1 MKRIVTFVVLLALI
15 YSQCAPR
22 QYTGYRRIG
31 EPIIIS
37 ARIGEIIDL
46 EECNNYD
53 LFQGIDDFQSAT
65 FYSIQGGGL
74 VAEIQ
79 TSSNKLVAVNHD
91 SHMHMI
97 LKEYVENHEWVQ
109 NNRDLFERKWKIEDY
124 DVIGFP
130 ITKHEV
136 AAISNPS
143 ASLGCALGSAAVIF
157 GVFSIVSLFTLIG
170 STAYWWID
178 PAREQQLVK
187 EARTVF
193 IVGAVAAV
201 GTGGLVGAITSAQNR
216 RRAVEIIKES
226 RVPRIVE

>member
-1 MKRIVTFVVLLALI
+1 M
-15 YSQCAPR
+15 
-22 QYTGYRRIG
+22 
-31 EPIIIS
+31 
-37 ARIGEIIDL
+37 
-46 EECNNYD
+46 
-53 LFQGIDDFQSAT
+53 
-65 FYSIQGGGL
+65 
-74 VAEIQ
+74 
-79 TSSNKLVAVNHD
+79 AVNHD

-130 ITKHEV
+130 ITKHEI

-193 IVGAVAAV
+193 IVGAVASV